1 MAQVIPGS
9 YSTFDPEQSIFGSS
23 HNEYYGTDKN
33 VNNNLMEKQDAKI
46 YINRSGMS
54 LLIFEDEAEIMLN
67 QYAKIIG
74 FTLHRKPLQIS
85 TFLETQ
91 GSEQGLELVENDE
104 SYDLGNKLDINILV
118 ENEQFNNKTD
128 YNFVKQ
134 LNNKTDNELV
144 EALQEYEESKN
155 NNNFFEKFNKA

>member
-1 MAQVIPGS
+1 VIPGS

-33 VNNNLMEKQDAKI
+33 
-46 YINRSGMS
+46 
-54 LLIFEDEAEIMLN
+54 DEAEIMLN

-74 FTLHRKPLQIS
+74 FTLHRKQ
-85 TFLETQ
+85 TQ

-144 EALQEYEESKN
+144 EALQEYEEKKLQKWINLLKSQKQYKDVQFLIIVEN
-155 NNNFFEKFNKA
+155 AINGIEKY